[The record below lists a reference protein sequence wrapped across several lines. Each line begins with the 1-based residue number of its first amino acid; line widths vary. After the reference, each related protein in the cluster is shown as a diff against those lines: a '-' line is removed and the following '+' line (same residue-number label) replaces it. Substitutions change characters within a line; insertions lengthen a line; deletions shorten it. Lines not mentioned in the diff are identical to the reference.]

1 MAHQYLFRAGFTSPM
16 KQIHGFLQK
25 NLKIE
30 QGGARIQQIDSDTI
44 VIWDCAAWGD
54 AQTNKLKSKFPS
66 CSVRCESSMNSLS
79 GFIVILDKK
88 WSSEV
93 VRWYTLF
100 LLTLTAIIVC
110 MHVIVSK
117 HSHGIM

>member
-1 MAHQYLFRAGFTSPM
+1 M
-16 KQIHGFLQK
+16 KQIYSFLQK
-25 NLKIE
+25 TLKIE
-30 QGGARIQQIDSDTI
+30 QGGARIQQVDSDTL
-44 VIWDCAAWGD
+44 VIWDCAVWGD
-54 AQTNKLKSKFPS
+54 TQTNKLKAKFPS

-88 WSSEV
+88 WSNEI